1 MRNIDLNRREFLRRA
16 SALSAMGAGAPLAIN
31 LGCIGSAAAQT
42 ASDYKAIVCV
52 FLNGGNDS
60 VNTVLA
66 TDTPSWTR
74 YSALRKQTATTI
86 GLMPPGTAKVPTAP
100 GTNQK
105 LGGVLPVVPTTAQ
118 GTRTFA
124 IHPAMTHMK
133 AMFDAK
139 RAAIVAN
146 VGPLI
151 VPTTKSQYYNDSV
164 PLPPRLQSHNDQQS
178 IWQSFAPEG
187 SKFGWGGRMGDI
199 LAGLNGSRRILTCI
213 STSQSTVFLAGN
225 DMIPYQIGTDG
236 AIRIGWDWMFGAP
249 TATQVIEQVTTAT
262 RTHLLEQD
270 TAAVFSRS
278 INTERD
284 LRAAL
289 PEKTAVGGTTAIQY
303 AHPVT
308 GVMLTNRLAEQLQLV
323 ARIIAA
329 QATLGVKR
337 QVFFVSI
344 GGWDTHSTQNDNQA
358 NLLARVSHALNYFDQ
373 TLRTLPTVGDLS
385 ANVTTFTAS
394 DFGRTIN
401 SNGDGTD
408 HGWGSHHFVVGG
420 AVKGGD
426 IYGNFPEIG
435 ISDKKIGYD
444 NPNEVSRVLLPEIS
458 VDQYAATMAR
468 WFGLGDTDLLNVF
481 PNLGNFDAAKRDL
494 GFML

>member
-1 MRNIDLNRREFLRRA
+1 MNRHEPSRREFLRRA
-16 SALSAMGAGAPLAIN
+16 GALSAMGAGAPLALN
-31 LGCIGSAAAQT
+31 LAGIGSVAAQT
-42 ASDYKAIVCV
+42 AVDYKAIVCV
-52 FLNGGNDS
+52 FLNGGNDA

-66 TDTPSWTR
+66 TDSANWTR
-74 YSALRKQTATTI
+74 YLALRKQSATTI
-86 GLMPPGTAKVPTAP
+86 GLMGPGVAKAPTAP

-105 LGGVLPVVPTTAQ
+105 LGGVLPIVPTTAQ

-133 AMFDAK
+133 AMFDAG
-139 RAAIVAN
+139 RAAVVAN

-151 VPTTKSQYYNDSV
+151 VPTSKAQYFNDSV

-187 SKFGWGGRMGDI
+187 SKAGWGGRMGDV

-225 DMIPYQIGTDG
+225 EMIPYQIGTDG
-236 AIRIGWDWMFGAP
+236 AIRIGWDWLFDAP
-249 TATQVIEQVTTAT
+249 TATQLIEQVSTAT

-270 TAAVFSRS
+270 TAAVYSRS

-289 PEKTAVGGTTAIQY
+289 PDKTVVGGDTAIQY

-308 GVMLTNRLAEQLQLV
+308 GALSTNRLAEQLQLV

-329 QATLGVKR
+329 QSTLGVRR

-344 GGWDTHSTQNDNQA
+344 GGWDTHSTQNDSQA
-358 NLLARVSHALNYFDQ
+358 NQLARVSHALNYFDQ
-373 TLRTLPTVGDLS
+373 TLRTLPNGDLS
-385 ANVTTFTAS
+385 ASVTTFTAS

-408 HGWGSHHFVVGG
+408 HGWGAHHFVVGG
-420 AVKGGD
+420 AVKGKD

-435 ISDKKIGYD
+435 VSNSKTGYD
-444 NPNEVSRVLLPEIS
+444 NPNEVERMLLPEIS

-481 PNLGNFDAAKRDL
+481 PNLANFDATKRDL